1 MVFCKIIVKC
11 FHWVLETVELTMM
24 MMMMATWCGYEAA
37 DATTVVAVMVLKDLV
52 VMGSALD
59 SWKR

>member
-1 MVFCKIIVKC
+1 M
-11 FHWVLETVELTMM
+11 MM

-52 VMGSALD
+52 VMMDLALD